1 MEQEEKEKN
10 KKFYKKNLQRIVLET
25 ILTSV
30 GAGFSVA
37 TITMFWNSV
46 GMNQKDIGFVQMI
59 FTIVISSLDI
69 PMGYIADRT
78 SRKLLNIIGDVG
90 AAFAFTLYAFAS
102 NIYVVILSECL
113 LGLSF
118 AMTNG
123 VDQSFIKYN
132 CDKIDKSGKL
142 FKKINMQES

>member
-1 MEQEEKEKN
+1 MKQEEKEMN
-10 KKFYKKNLQRIVLET
+10 QKFYKKNLQRIVLET

-78 SRKLLNIIGDVG
+78 SRKLLNIIGDIG
-90 AAFAFTLYAFAS
+90 AAFAFTLYAFAQ
-102 NIYVVILSECL
+102 NIYVVILPVCSC
-113 LGLSF
+113 
-118 AMTNG
+118 
-123 VDQSFIKYN
+123 QSR
-132 CDKIDKSGKL
+132 L
-142 FKKINMQES
+142 FPQML